1 MPGPPILFGADPR
14 GGKGP
19 LDGQGAMIEA
29 SQEGRAAVKPAAQ
42 PAGAL
47 VEFRNITKRFGAT
60 QALKGVSFSI
70 MPGETLGL
78 LGANGAGKSTLIKV
92 LSGNFLRSSGE
103 ILIEGKP
110 TEICSPIDARDCG
123 IATVHQNIDDA
134 VVFGMTVAEN
144 LLLDDLST
152 TDAPFFL
159 NRRSL
164 MNRAREVEQELGIK
178 LPLSAQVEELSASG
192 RQEVAIARA
201 REASEAVILDE
212 PTSTLSAREA
222 EKLFAAA
229 ADLKRCGIAVLYVSH
244 RMSEIKQLCDRA
256 IVLRNGEIVS
266 DHHSPVD
273 TNTIATSILGDLILS
288 TKHTIRRSQEK
299 PVFVGNGLRVNPDFA
314 PMDLSLRKGEVVG
327 ITGLVGAGKTEL
339 LEQIYGARPLVS
351 GQMMLGGRPFQPRD
365 AMDAMSRGVAMVRE
379 ERAKQSIFPGE
390 SLVKHC
396 SIGAMDFFSRYGFMV
411 RRKEI
416 AFTRDVIRDYG
427 VKCPGFEAPI
437 EALSGGNPQ
446 KLLVGR
452 WLEHDWSV
460 LILDEPF
467 RVIDIGARGLIS
479 EALRTFS
486 AHGSVVVS
494 SSDPQE
500 VVEVADRVLI
510 MVEGVIVREVMAD
523 ALSSEELS
531 DIMSRVGGSHEES
544 TIGSKVQ

>member
-1 MPGPPILFGADPR
+1 
-14 GGKGP
+14 
-19 LDGQGAMIEA
+19 
-29 SQEGRAAVKPAAQ
+29 
-42 PAGAL
+42 
-47 VEFRNITKRFGAT
+47 
-60 QALKGVSFSI
+60 
-70 MPGETLGL
+70 
-78 LGANGAGKSTLIKV
+78 GKSTLIKV

-103 ILIEGKP
+103 IMVEGQP
-110 TEICSPIDARDCG
+110 TEIRSPIDARDCG

-144 LLLDDLST
+144 LLLDDFST
-152 TDAPFFL
+152 TETPFFL

-164 MNRAREVEQELGIK
+164 MKRALEVEQKLGIQ
-178 LPLSAQVEELSASG
+178 LPLSALVEDLSASG

-201 REASEAVILDE
+201 LVKRPKLLILDE

-222 EKLFAAA
+222 AKLFAAV
-229 ADLKRCGIAVLYVSH
+229 ADLKKRGIAVLYVSH
-244 RMSEIKQLCDRA
+244 YMSEIKQLCDRA

-266 DHHSPVD
+266 EHHAPLD
-273 TNTIATSILGDLILS
+273 TNAIATSILGDLVLT
-288 TKHTIRRSQEK
+288 TKHTVRRSQEK
-299 PVFVGNGLRVNPDFA
+299 PVFVGSGLRVQPDSA
-314 PMDLSLRKGEVVG
+314 PMDLTLRKGEVVG

-339 LEQIYGARPLVS
+339 LEQLYGARPLVS

-365 AMDAMSRGVAMVRE
+365 ATEAMSRGIAMVPE

-396 SIGAMDFFSRYGFMV
+396 SIGTMDHFSRYGFMDG
-411 RRKEI
+411 RKEI
-416 AFTRDVIRDYG
+416 AFTRDVIRDYD
-427 VKCPGFEAPI
+427 VKCPGFDAPI
-437 EALSGGNPQ
+437 EALSGGNQQ

-467 RVIDIGARGLIS
+467 RGIDIGARGLIS
-479 EALRTFS
+479 EALRAFS

-531 DIMSRVGGSHEES
+531 EIMSQVSGSGDED
-544 TIGSKVQ
+544 TIGGTVQ